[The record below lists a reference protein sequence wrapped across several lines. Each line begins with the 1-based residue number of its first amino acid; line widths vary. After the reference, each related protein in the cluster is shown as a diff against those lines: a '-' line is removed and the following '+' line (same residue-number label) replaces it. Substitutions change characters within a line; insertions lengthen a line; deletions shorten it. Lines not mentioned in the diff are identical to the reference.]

1 MGSEPFKIFSLY
13 ICMRTMRTHC
23 AMPCSS
29 CIANKCFCE
38 HMVNPIQ
45 KICQSL
51 PFLLFLVKCPC
62 RQPIYGS
69 RFQSPAGNESF
80 KASLSLAKVLVIK
93 SFGGQF
99 INFFYFF
106 VTTNERDKNESRILH
121 HFRDSLP
128 QNLYKMTLT

>member
-1 MGSEPFKIFSLY
+1 MHFCVSFYRHSDLRGWEKKPVSMLQY
-13 ICMRTMRTHC
+13 I
-23 AMPCSS
+23 PCSS

-69 RFQSPAGNESF
+69 RFHSPAGNESF
-80 KASLSLAKVLVIK
+80 KASLSLAKVFIIK

-99 INFFYFF
+99 IYFFYFF
-106 VTTNERDKNESRILH
+106 VTINKIDKNDVEYIVLFH
-121 HFRDSLP
+121 
-128 QNLYKMTLT
+128 NLQFS

>member
-1 MGSEPFKIFSLY
+1 MLQY
-13 ICMRTMRTHC
+13 I
-23 AMPCSS
+23 PCSS

-69 RFQSPAGNESF
+69 RFHSPAGNESF
-80 KASLSLAKVLVIK
+80 KASLSLAKVFIIK

-99 INFFYFF
+99 IKFINVTINKIDKMMQNTQFCFIIFNFFKQNSVPEQMCMLGIIIIFKRSH
-106 VTTNERDKNESRILH
+106 NNRSR
-121 HFRDSLP
+121 F
-128 QNLYKMTLT
+128 Y

>member
-1 MGSEPFKIFSLY
+1 MPMLQY
-13 ICMRTMRTHC
+13 IGTYV
-23 AMPCSS
+23 PCSS

-69 RFQSPAGNESF
+69 RFHSPAGNESF
-80 KASLSLAKVLVIK
+80 KASLSLAKVFIIK

-106 VTTNERDKNESRILH
+106 VTINKIDKNDVEYLVLFHNLQFLKIELCAGTNEH
-121 HFRDSLP
+121 AVH
-128 QNLYKMTLT
+128 